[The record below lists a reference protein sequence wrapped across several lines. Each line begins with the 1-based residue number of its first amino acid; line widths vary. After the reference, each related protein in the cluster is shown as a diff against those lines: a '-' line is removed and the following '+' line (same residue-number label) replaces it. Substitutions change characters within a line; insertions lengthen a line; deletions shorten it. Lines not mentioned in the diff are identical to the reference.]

1 MSKQQKAND
10 SRIWCEECKKSDYT
24 TVGDKYLCTSCGKS
38 LHLNHEVHHEIFPH
52 VVGDTGNLS

>member
-24 TVGDKYLCTSCGKS
+24 TVGDKYLCTLCGKS

-52 VVGDTGNLS
+52 VVGDTDNLS

>member
-10 SRIWCEECKKSDYT
+10 CRIWCEECKKSDYT

-52 VVGDTGNLS
+52 VVGDTDNLS